1 MLKADGYILRNK
13 IGRTARMLR
22 QARGWTQLQLAQ
34 RLRTSRAAVSNL
46 ERGEKLPTI
55 ETLRR
60 LAKSLEVPAR
70 VVLRLSEY

>member
-1 MLKADGYILRNK
+1 VLKADGYILRNK